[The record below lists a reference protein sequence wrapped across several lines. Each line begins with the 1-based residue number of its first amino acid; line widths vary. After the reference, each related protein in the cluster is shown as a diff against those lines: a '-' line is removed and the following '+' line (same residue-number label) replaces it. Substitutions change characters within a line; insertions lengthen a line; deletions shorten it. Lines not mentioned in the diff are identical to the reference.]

1 MISSNR
7 IHNNAVPPPPKSV
20 NSSTSLIAGYK
31 LDGEYFLDERVSI
44 NKTVLGTT
52 FHSLRLVID
61 NDSSLS
67 TKIYLDHQFIGSF
80 QEHFAPRLKGG
91 VFVVNK
97 FGTVGLFKNFAI
109 EGCDKFNEKG
119 LCCK

>member
-1 MISSNR
+1 M
-7 IHNNAVPPPPKSV
+7 
-20 NSSTSLIAGYK
+20 TGYR
-31 LDGEYFLDERVSI
+31 LDGEYFLDERVFI

-61 NDSSLS
+61 NNSSLS
-67 TKIYLDHQFIGSF
+67 TKVYLDQQFVGSF

-97 FGTVGLFKNFAI
+97 FGTVGLFKNFVI
-109 EGCDKFNEKG
+109 KGCEKFNEKG